1 MEVTLHPG
9 ETLAGKY
16 RIEREL
22 GAGGMASVFQ
32 VMHLQLGERAA
43 IKLLRSDV
51 AHVEGV
57 VERFSREAKA
67 MSRLKS
73 EHVARVQDVG
83 KLPSGQPYMVME
95 YLEGTDLSDAIQARG
110 VFATQDAVDLILQA
124 CEAIAEAHARGIVHR
139 DLKPSN
145 LFLTN
150 RTDGTPVLKV
160 LDFGISKI
168 SAGPSTMSLTQTQA
182 LLGSPLY
189 MAPEQIA
196 SARDADERADLWGIG
211 TVLYEMLAGEPP
223 FYAETLRHLQYKILN
238 ENPPSIRVKRPDVP
252 EALEAVLRN
261 CLEKKPE
268 ARFDDMGELAR
279 ALEPFATVRG
289 RPYADRVCSI
299 VSRAH
304 TLAAPSGQRTARLK
318 SVDSKDAVA
327 APPPETMSLSEQ
339 IGHEPTFDISNPSA
353 DAGSEPGTIPL
364 EGTHGAWGGSQKQA
378 TSRSRAGLIAAGLVG
393 IAALAIIVLASVR
406 YLSSDARAT
415 ASSSPASAPTIEPT
429 LAATATSIVEPP
441 ALVTS
446 VDPEPSATVA
456 SAEPDVAPP
465 RIAPV
470 DGRRSTPNRPPKTAT
485 GTAPVPTNGNAG
497 GLFDTRK

>member
-83 KLPSGQPYMVME
+83 KLPTGQPYMVME
-95 YLEGTDLSDAIQARG
+95 YLEGSDLSDAIQARG

-168 SAGPSTMSLTQTQA
+168 STGPSAMSLTQTQA

-261 CLEKKPE
+261 CLEKDPG

-304 TLAAPSGQRTARLK
+304 ALAAPSGQRTARLK

-393 IAALAIIVLASVR
+393 IAALAIVVLASVR
-406 YLSSDARAT
+406 YLSSDAHAT
-415 ASSSPASAPTIEPT
+415 ASSPPASAPTFEPT
-429 LAATATSIVEPP
+429 IAATTSIVEPP

-446 VDPEPSATVA
+446 VDPGPSATVA
-456 SAEPDVAPP
+456 SAAPDVAPP

-470 DGRRSTPNRPPKTAT
+470 DGRRSTPHRPPKTAT